1 MVGWRKKVG
10 GVGGRAKR
18 RSGPGNEEG
27 RDFAFK
33 DGESKMRSE
42 KGKKGGRGG
51 GNIIAAQR
59 GWQLQEVI
67 SFKRKKGLSS
77 FSAQR
82 RGGFRK

>member
-1 MVGWRKKVG
+1 MEELEAERKG
-10 GVGGRAKR
+10 GAGQEMR
-18 RSGPGNEEG
+18 R

-42 KGKKGGRGG
+42 KGKKGERGG